1 MRNKISVHGVKKIIS
16 LSAILLVTVI
26 FSGCAMLDGKKDESD
41 EAVINPFSVDSMVD
55 TYDNSKE
62 KINDAVEMENEN
74 INKALE
80 ESGLK

>member
-1 MRNKISVHGVKKIIS
+1 MKKILLLTMVI
-16 LSAILLVTVI
+16 LIAIT
-26 FSGCAMLDGKKDESD
+26 FSGCALLGKEEGKED
-41 EAVINPFSVDSMVD
+41 VINPLSVDSMVD

-62 KINDAVEMENEN
+62 KINDAVEMENDK